1 VGFVVAE
8 GSFYVQANKEISFS
22 VGQIGNSILMKAI
35 YLMFKP
41 SRTIYHSN
49 KSDLYLVSM
58 SSKQD
63 VQKVIN
69 FFSFENH
76 YPLIGYKKDS
86 YLN

>member
-1 VGFVVAE
+1 LSQKG
-8 GSFYVQANKEISFS
+8 NKVLIES
-22 VGQIGNSILMKAI
+22 I

-41 SRTIYHSN
+41 SRAIYYSIKN
-49 KSDLYLVSM
+49 KVYLVRM
-58 SSKQD
+58 SSVKD

-86 YLN
+86 YET